1 MSICKKVDWVFLRD
15 RKRLGTQRIL
25 ECGHFEST
33 KSCYKCQGMEKH
45 IQTLLSCFFLLK
57 WHVACQCIVN
67 AQVKVYNYP
76 LFRRCDCP
84 AKLRATHHIR
94 QVTMECARMHT
105 VTSHKNDKSKY
116 SHTID
121 GMQFIQRCLHI
132 LRQSRPKF
140 GAISRISRHPS
151 MSVSASRVKSVGY
164 AVLQER
170 DTLALNKLYGISM
183 TLCSDCSQS
192 NFFVK
197 VHSCAT
203 WSCDTTMVVDGDE
216 LFHLDLFAPVC
227 MAYKLD
233 QGNDIPFVALSNPYM
248 LLDLS
253 LQLSCGWALQ
263 LQIDTTFKIWDRDLN
278 KLTLCLNSLGAHYHD
293 NIILYLWTSSL
304 AMQSLQLCITTPGTQ
319 SEKLHILYYQI

>member
-1 MSICKKVDWVFLRD
+1 MRD

-57 WHVACQCIVN
+57 RHVACQCIVN

-121 GMQFIQRCLHI
+121 GMQFIQRIPLLQWNVKNVMGDEHKGIIKWTGDICVKHCLCFVQKSDEI
-132 LRQSRPKF
+132 LS
-140 GAISRISRHPS
+140 
-151 MSVSASRVKSVGY
+151 KSV
-164 AVLQER
+164 R
-170 DTLALNKLYGISM
+170 K
-183 TLCSDCSQS
+183 SDP
-192 NFFVK
+192 
-197 VHSCAT
+197 
-203 WSCDTTMVVDGDE
+203 G
-216 LFHLDLFAPVC
+216 
-227 MAYKLD
+227 
-233 QGNDIPFVALSNPYM
+233 
-248 LLDLS
+248 
-253 LQLSCGWALQ
+253 
-263 LQIDTTFKIWDRDLN
+263 
-278 KLTLCLNSLGAHYHD
+278 
-293 NIILYLWTSSL
+293 SSL
-304 AMQSLQLCITTPGTQ
+304 
-319 SEKLHILYYQI
+319 